1 MPVQAVVW
9 AEAAQVPG
17 GIQEASHLCLS
28 GWGAVTW
35 GRGVLEV
42 GPQPGTHVTLR
53 FWRPVHPLPWAPG
66 TLGLPGTE
74 AEVRV
79 SSPQQNPGDHGHVQA
94 SVPSRPSR
102 VSPFP
107 AVAEDELHLFHPSVA
122 PYIYRWILEAIQAC
136 VYP

>member
-1 MPVQAVVW
+1 MLVQAVVW

-17 GIQEASHLCLS
+17 GTQEASHLCLS

-35 GRGVLEV
+35 GGGVMKV

-66 TLGLPGTE
+66 TLGLSGTE

-79 SSPQQNPGDHGHVQA
+79 PFLQQSPGDQRQVQA
-94 SVPSRPSR
+94 SVPHLPSR
-102 VSPFP
+102 VSTPP
-107 AVAEDELHLFHPSVA
+107 PPTA
-122 PYIYRWILEAIQAC
+122 Q
-136 VYP
+136 